1 MVETRKVQRLGPSTL
16 AMTLPAEWARAHS
29 VEKGDEVSLR
39 TGGKGTLTVLP
50 ESAEAEESQ
59 ATIHAEN
66 MDATAVERAI
76 VAQYVL
82 GRRVIHVE
90 VAEGS
95 LDSEHINAVYN
106 AETQLMGLGVI
117 EETPERIA
125 IRCSVDA
132 EDFTLDNLLERLES
146 TGATM
151 RDEAIQALALGNP
164 DFAERALNR
173 ERQANKIFVLLLR
186 LIFTA
191 YQNPNLARSVGLDD
205 GFPLIGYRSI
215 AKNLELTA
223 DNAEDI
229 AEIALE
235 APDHTLEVDDPT
247 MRRIREFTGQVDE
260 ISELAVRAAVERDFE
275 LTLTVRERFAEINDV
290 EGEILTDL
298 PDHTLE
304 VDDPTMRRI
313 REFTGQVDEISEL
326 AVRAAVERDFEL
338 TLTVRERFAEINDV
352 EGEILTDLPEMDNEA
367 LLRVRDV
374 LVSLAQTAQY
384 AVRNAEIATNLA
396 LNEESA
402 HTTIT

>member
-16 AMTLPAEWARAHS
+16 AMTLPAEWASEHG

-39 TGGKGTLTVLP
+39 MSGKGTLTVMP
-50 ESAEAEESQ
+50 ESVQSEESQ

-66 MDATAVERAI
+66 LDADAVERAI

-90 VAEGS
+90 VAEGT
-95 LDSEHINAVYN
+95 LDSAHINAVYN

-125 IRCSVDA
+125 IRCSVDP

-146 TGATM
+146 TGSTM
-151 RDEAIQALALGNP
+151 REEAVKALALGNP
-164 DFAERALNR
+164 DFAQRALNR

-191 YQNPNLARSVGLDD
+191 YQNPNLARAVGLDD
-205 GFPLIGYRSI
+205 GFPLIGYRAI

-229 AEIALE
+229 AEIAME
-235 APDHTLEVDDPT
+235 APGHTLEVDDAT
-247 MRRIREFTGQVDE
+247 IRHIREFTDKVDE
-260 ISELAVRAAVERDFE
+260 ISELAVHAAVERDFE
-275 LTLTVRERFAEINDV
+275 STIEVRERFADINDR
-290 EGEILTDL
+290 EREILD
-298 PDHTLE
+298 
-304 VDDPTMRRI
+304 
-313 REFTGQVDEISEL
+313 
-326 AVRAAVERDFEL
+326 
-338 TLTVRERFAEINDV
+338 
-352 EGEILTDLPEMDNEA
+352 DLPEMENGE
-367 LLRVRDV
+367 LLRVREV
-374 LVSLAQTAQY
+374 LVSLAQTAQF
-384 AVRNAEIATNLA
+384 AVRNAEIATNLS
-396 LNEESA
+396 LNEESE